1 MASSGNS
8 VFLKFH
14 QASDDTST
22 DDTFNKLKNSSLS
35 RWEYKKDTFG
45 HWFKADNKSVRFDV
59 IGNSVSTSNVR
70 TKDQIEE
77 GDKKYVSE
85 VLLDLLKDIES
96 NSEIQGQLIDS
107 DPLNRP
113 EK

>member
-45 HWFKADNKSVRFDV
+45 HWFKADNKSV
-59 IGNSVSTSNVR
+59 
-70 TKDQIEE
+70 
-77 GDKKYVSE
+77 
-85 VLLDLLKDIES
+85 
-96 NSEIQGQLIDS
+96 
-107 DPLNRP
+107 
-113 EK
+113 